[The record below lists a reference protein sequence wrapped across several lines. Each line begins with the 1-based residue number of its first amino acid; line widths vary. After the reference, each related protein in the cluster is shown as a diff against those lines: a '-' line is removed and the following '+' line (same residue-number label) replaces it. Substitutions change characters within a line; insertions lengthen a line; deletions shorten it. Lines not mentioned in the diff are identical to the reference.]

1 MIEIRA
7 ARPEDAAAIA
17 RIHTDSWDI
26 AYRGLLSA
34 DADLS
39 RSYDGRLQ
47 YWKQRL
53 VHSPQGIFLADDD
66 ALGPMGFVACGT
78 AADPVRTE
86 QALFR
91 GEIQSLYVRPICQG
105 MGVGR
110 RLFNAAIANLVAAGF
125 SRVLIW
131 IHEDGPG
138 IGFLE
143 HLDGQ
148 PIAERLAGDGQGEG
162 ARQYRETAYGW
173 GG

>member
-17 RIHTDSWDI
+17 HIHTDSWEI

-34 DADLS
+34 ENDPS
-39 RSYDGRLQ
+39 RSYDERLK

-53 VHSPQGIFLADDD
+53 VHSPQGIFLAEDD

-78 AADPVRTE
+78 ADDPVRTE

-91 GEIQSLYVRPICQG
+91 GEIQALFVRPICQG

-110 RLFNAAIANLVAAGF
+110 RLFNAAIANLIAAGF

-143 HLDGQ
+143 RLEGQ
-148 PIAERLAGDGQGEG
+148 PIAERLATELPGES